1 MKKAMQIMAVL
12 VAALTLTAISAIA
25 QTAQPAPGSAI
36 GPVYAGQAQLQADMI
51 FSLGGGVAVCWA
63 VANVKK
69 IFKNLHGAGTVA
81 VTIIVSY
88 ALTAL
93 VLLAEGALKV
103 PKLILIGAIVAKL
116 ANGYYNAHHTTA
128 PATPA
133 K

>member
-1 MKKAMQIMAVL
+1 MKKAGRILAGL
-12 VAALTLTAISAIA
+12 FAILALTAVSAIA
-25 QTAQPAPGSAI
+25 QTAQPAPGPAI
-36 GPVYAGQAQLQADMI
+36 GSAYAGQAQLQADMI
-51 FSLGGGVAVCWA
+51 FSLGAGVAVCWA

-69 IFKNLHGAGTVA
+69 LFKNLHGAGTVA

-93 VLLAEGALKV
+93 VLLAEGALKA

-128 PATPA
+128 PAAPA